1 MSDFSDRLGTL
12 IEAKTPIIQI
22 VSYETLRV
30 YSEVKKL
37 LKNGDKTPMS
47 GIFTKVFAHGTKTTR
62 KRLLTRVITTHPRFW
77 NGLWTRTET
86 IQY

>member
-37 LKNGDKTPMS
+37 LKM
-47 GIFTKVFAHGTKTTR
+47 
-62 KRLLTRVITTHPRFW
+62 RLFGSPFLTNTSNQTNIP
-77 NGLWTRTET
+77 L
-86 IQY
+86 